1 MLRSLQELLLQD
13 EAKIKDFEEEIDQ
26 LERDNAEFQLRYK
39 M

>member
-13 EAKIKDFEEEIDQ
+13 EAKIKDLEEEIDQ

>member
-13 EAKIKDFEEEIDQ
+13 EAKIKDLEEEIDQ
-26 LERDNAEFQLRYK
+26 LERDNAEFQLRHK